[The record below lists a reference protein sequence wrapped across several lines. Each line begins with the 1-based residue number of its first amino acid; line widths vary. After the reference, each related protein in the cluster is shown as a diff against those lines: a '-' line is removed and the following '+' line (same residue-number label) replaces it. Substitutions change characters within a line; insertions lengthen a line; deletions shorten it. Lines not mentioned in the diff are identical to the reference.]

1 MKSKRAR
8 EFFKIV
14 VNKYPSLPFT
24 IGNFEDSI
32 GARLGVSE
40 ADKHELIDEYP
51 MLSEKGAIIA

>member
-14 VNKYPSLPFT
+14 VKKYPSLPFS

-51 MLSEKGAIIA
+51 ML